1 METKIIEIQVKD
13 SATPAINKINKNL
26 EKTDKQV
33 AKTGKTANKSFDG
46 LNNTL
51 GFMPKSIQGVIGGL
65 KALKVALIS
74 TGIGALVVAAGSLV
88 TLFISATKKGSEFAS
103 QLSKLRAVSGASNE
117 EMDALSESAKKL
129 GSSTQFTAV
138 EVAQLQTE
146 YAKLGKTTPEILA
159 ATEATLDL
167 AASLEVGLAE
177 AATLAGSVVNSFGL
191 QASDTQRVVDVLAKS
206 TSSSSLDFNLL
217 TESLKL
223 AAPIARATGK
233 SIEETAGLL
242 GVLADNG
249 VKGSLAGTGLSKVMS
264 ELNKK
269 GLTFEEAYS
278 KVNNSTDKL
287 GVAQELVGEIGAK
300 SLLNLANSEEA
311 IGKLTT
317 TLENSG
323 GAAKAMADIRLD
335 NLEGDTKE
343 LSSAWEGFLLSLE
356 DGQGVFSKISRFFVQ
371 ALTGILNALTFLSN
385 ATGAFFSEMKET
397 ASVSISIIKTS
408 IKKALRGMQDSFLS
422 FKEAIADIPFIG
434 KVIDKDKLAKDRKAL
449 NKALS
454 KANDDAKYWADISKK
469 RAEEGTFMD
478 RVSNR
483 LKVSENKLALKK
495 ISKNEAAAA
504 EKQAKLDEEAIKK
517 RKEAYAK
524 FLAFRNKLEKR
535 QEDFDDKT
543 EEQKLARQK
552 ERDLKELDALKV
564 SSKKKAE
571 ARLLIDKFYADKLIE
586 LEEKKQAEID
596 KKAEDA
602 RLAKEKKEEAAR
614 LAAEKKAE
622 NERLAKEKKDADDL
636 KKFLETKKGLE
647 DQYANSLLSNI
658 EQEQNA
664 VKSKYDNLI
673 QQAIIY
679 GQDTKILEEA
689 RQSELQEIE
698 KDFAEQNRQARLKE
712 ADSRLEIA
720 SQATRAVQSLGD
732 AVFAHRMK
740 NLKEGTKEQLKAA
753 KQQFNFN
760 KALQLGMAVIDTGK
774 AITASLAQSPVAIG
788 PIPNPAGIASLAFAA
803 ISGASQIAM
812 IASQKYEAPKKSTTT
827 KSPPSIGGGGASA
840 SQAPNFNVVGQSGF
854 NQVAGALGSQPPA
867 QAFVVSGDITTAQ
880 QLENNTIQQATF

>member
-1 METKIIEIQVKD
+1 MKTINYTVDIKTKTSSVKQGEKD
-13 SATPAINKINKNL
+13 VKNL
-26 EKTDKQV
+26 
-33 AKTGKTANKSFDG
+33 GKTTEKVSKDASKSLDSMG
-46 LNNTL
+46 GALNALPAPIQRIVT
-51 GFMPKSIQGVIGGL
+51 GFKT
-65 KALKVALIS
+65 LKVALAS
-74 TGIGALVVAAGSLV
+74 SGIGLFLVAAGALAG
-88 TLFISATKKGSEFAS
+88 LFAAATKKGSEFS
-103 QLSKLRAVSGASNE
+103 KELSTLKAVSGASNE
-117 EMDALSESAKKL
+117 ELEQLSNSAKEL
-129 GSSTQFTAV
+129 GSSTQFTAS

-167 AASLEVGLAE
+167 AASLEVGLAQ

-191 QASDTQRVVDVLAKS
+191 QATDTQRVVDVLAKS
-206 TSSSSLDFNLL
+206 TSSSSLDFGLL
-217 TESLKL
+217 TESLKM

-311 IGKLTT
+311 IDKLTT

-323 GAAKAMADIRLD
+323 GAAQAMADIRLD
-335 NLEGDTKE
+335 NLQGDTTK

-371 ALTGILNALTFLSN
+371 ALTGILNALTFLSK

-397 ASVSISIIKTS
+397 AGVSISIIKTS

-434 KVIDKDKLAKDRKAL
+434 KAIDKDKLAKDRKAL

-483 LKVSENKLALKK
+483 LKVSENKLALDK
-495 ISKNEAAAA
+495 ISKNEEAAA

-517 RKEAYAK
+517 RKAAYAK

-543 EEQKLARQK
+543 EEEKLARQK
-552 ERDLKELDALKV
+552 ERDLKELDALRA

-571 ARLLIDKFYADKLIE
+571 ARLLIDKFYSDKLIE
-586 LEEKKQAEID
+586 LEEKRQAVID

-602 RLAKEKKEEAAR
+602 RLAKEKKDEAAR

-622 NERLAKEKKDADDL
+622 NERLAKEKKDADDFQ
-636 KKFLETKKGLE
+636 KFLETKKGLE

-673 QQAIIY
+673 QQAILF
-679 GQDTKILEEA
+679 GEDTKILEEA
-689 RQSELQEIE
+689 RQSELKDIDDKFAAE
-698 KDFAEQNRQARLKE
+698 KKENEKQLNQQKVQGVMDTLSAVSNIAQLFAGKSEKQQRKAFKIQKAVSISQTLIST
-712 ADSRLEIA
+712 AQSAIDSYKSLAGIPVVGPILGGAAA
-720 SQATRAVQSLGD
+720 SAAVTAGLLQVKSI
-732 AVFAHRMK
+732 
-740 NLKEGTKEQLKAA
+740 KEQK
-753 KQQFNFN
+753 FN
-760 KALQLGMAVIDTGK
+760 GGGK
-774 AITASLAQSPVAIG
+774 SPSPSPV
-788 PIPNPAGIASLAFAA
+788 
-803 ISGASQIAM
+803 
-812 IASQKYEAPKKSTTT
+812 STG
-827 KSPPSIGGGGASA
+827 GGGGASA

-867 QAFVVSGDITTAQ
+867 QAFVVSGDVTTAQ

>member
-33 AKTGKTANKSFDG
+33 AKTGKTANKSFNG

-88 TLFISATKKGSEFAS
+88 TLFISATKKGSQFAK
-103 QLSKLRAVSGASNE
+103 QLSTLRAVSGASNE
-117 EMDALSESAKKL
+117 EMEALSESAKKL

-206 TSSSSLDFNLL
+206 TSSSSLDFGLL
-217 TESLKL
+217 TESLKM

-278 KVNNSTDKL
+278 KVNTSTDKL

-323 GAAKAMADIRLD
+323 GAAQAMAEIRLD
-335 NLEGDTKE
+335 NLEGDTTK

-356 DGQGVFSKISRFFVQ
+356 DGQGVFSKISRAFVQ
-371 ALTGILNALTFLSN
+371 GLTGILNALTFLSK

-397 ASVSISIIKTS
+397 AGVSISIIKTS

-434 KVIDKDKLAKDRKAL
+434 KAIDKDKLAKDRREL

-469 RAEEGTFMD
+469 RAEEGTFID

-495 ISKNEAAAA
+495 ISKNEEAAAD
-504 EKQAKLDEEAIKK
+504 KQAKLDEEAIKK
-517 RKEAYAK
+517 RKAAYAK

-543 EEQKLARQK
+543 EEEKLARQK
-552 ERDLKELDALKV
+552 ERDLKELDALRA

-571 ARLLIDKFYADKLIE
+571 ARLLIDKFYSDKLIE
-586 LEEKKQAEID
+586 LEEKRQAVID

-602 RLAKEKKEEAAR
+602 RLAKEKKDEAA
-614 LAAEKKAE
+614 
-622 NERLAKEKKDADDL
+622 RLAKEKKDADDL

-679 GQDTKILEEA
+679 GKDTKILEEA

-827 KSPPSIGGGGASA
+827 SSPPSIGSGGGASA

-867 QAFVVSGDITTAQ
+867 QAFVVSGDVTTAQ

>member
-33 AKTGKTANKSFDG
+33 AKTGKTANKSFNG

-88 TLFISATKKGSEFAS
+88 TLFISATKKGSEFAK
-103 QLSKLRAVSGASNE
+103 QLSTLRAVSGASNE
-117 EMDALSESAKKL
+117 EMEALSESAKKL

-206 TSSSSLDFNLL
+206 TSSSSLDFGLL
-217 TESLKL
+217 TESLKM

-335 NLEGDTKE
+335 NLEGDTTK

-356 DGQGVFSKISRFFVQ
+356 DGDGIFTQISRAFVQGLTAIISKITSAIR
-371 ALTGILNALTFLSN
+371 TF
-385 ATGAFFSEMKET
+385 GAFNAEFEAST
-397 ASVSISIIKTS
+397 AFFKTFKVTFKLVFTS
-408 IKKALRGMQDSFLS
+408 FRLGLLKIKKIIS
-422 FKEAIADIPFIG
+422 DIPFIG
-434 KVIDKDKLAKDRKAL
+434 KAIDKKQLDQDVKNIKNTYNQLTAEAVKLQKGAAAR
-449 NKALS
+449 
-454 KANDDAKYWADISKK
+454 
-469 RAEEGTFMD
+469 RQEGTFME
-478 RVSNR
+478 RVANR
-483 LKVSENKLALKK
+483 IKVTENKIVLDK
-495 ISKNEAAAA
+495 IAKNEKVAAD
-504 EKQAKLDEEAIKK
+504 KQAKLDEESQK
-517 RKEAYAK
+517 RRKAAYAK

-543 EEQKLARQK
+543 EEEKLARQK
-552 ERDLKELDALKV
+552 ERDLKELDALRA

-571 ARLLIDKFYADKLIE
+571 ARLLIDKFYSDKLIE
-586 LEEKKQAEID
+586 LEEKRQAVID

-602 RLAKEKKEEAAR
+602 RLAKEKKDEAAR

-679 GQDTKILEEA
+679 GEDTKILEEA

-827 KSPPSIGGGGASA
+827 SSPPSIGGGGGASA

>member
-33 AKTGKTANKSFDG
+33 AKTGKTANKSFNG

-88 TLFISATKKGSEFAS
+88 TLFISATKKGSEFAK
-103 QLSKLRAVSGASNE
+103 QLSTLRAVSGASNE
-117 EMDALSESAKKL
+117 EMEALSESAKKL

-206 TSSSSLDFNLL
+206 TSSSSLDFGLL
-217 TESLKL
+217 TESLKM

-335 NLEGDTKE
+335 NLEGDTTK

-356 DGQGVFSKISRFFVQ
+356 DGDGIFTQISRAFVQGLTAIISKITSAIR
-371 ALTGILNALTFLSN
+371 TF
-385 ATGAFFSEMKET
+385 GAFNAEFEAST
-397 ASVSISIIKTS
+397 AFFKTFKVTFKLVFTS
-408 IKKALRGMQDSFLS
+408 FRLGLLKIKKIIS
-422 FKEAIADIPFIG
+422 DIPFIG
-434 KVIDKDKLAKDRKAL
+434 KAIDKKQLDQDVKNIKNTYNQLTAEAVKLQKGAAAR
-449 NKALS
+449 
-454 KANDDAKYWADISKK
+454 
-469 RAEEGTFMD
+469 RQEGTFME
-478 RVSNR
+478 RVANR
-483 LKVSENKLALKK
+483 IKVTENKIVLDK
-495 ISKNEAAAA
+495 IAKNEKVAAD
-504 EKQAKLDEEAIKK
+504 KQAKLDEESQK
-517 RKEAYAK
+517 RRKAAYAK

-543 EEQKLARQK
+543 EEEKLARQK
-552 ERDLKELDALKV
+552 ERDLKELDALRA

-571 ARLLIDKFYADKLIE
+571 ARLLIDKFYSDKLIE
-586 LEEKKQAEID
+586 LEEKRQAVID
-596 KKAEDA
+596 KKA
-602 RLAKEKKEEAAR
+602 EAAR

-679 GQDTKILEEA
+679 GEDTKILEEA

-827 KSPPSIGGGGASA
+827 KSPPSISGGGASA

>member
-1 METKIIEIQVKD
+1 MKTINYTVDIKTKTSSVKQGEKD
-13 SATPAINKINKNL
+13 VKNL
-26 EKTDKQV
+26 
-33 AKTGKTANKSFDG
+33 GKTTEKVSKDASKSLDSMG
-46 LNNTL
+46 GALNALPAPIQRIVT
-51 GFMPKSIQGVIGGL
+51 GFKT
-65 KALKVALIS
+65 LKVALAS
-74 TGIGALVVAAGSLV
+74 SGIGLFLVAAGALAG
-88 TLFISATKKGSEFAS
+88 LFAAATKKGSEFS
-103 QLSKLRAVSGASNE
+103 KELSTLKAVSGASNE
-117 EMDALSESAKKL
+117 ELEQLSNSAKEL
-129 GSSTQFTAV
+129 GSSTQFTAS

-167 AASLEVGLAE
+167 AASLEVGLAQ

-191 QASDTQRVVDVLAKS
+191 QATDTQRVVDVLAKS
-206 TSSSSLDFNLL
+206 TSSSSLDFGLL
-217 TESLKL
+217 TESLKM

-311 IGKLTT
+311 IDKLTT

-323 GAAKAMADIRLD
+323 GAAQAMADIRLD
-335 NLEGDTKE
+335 NLQGDTTK

-371 ALTGILNALTFLSN
+371 ALTGILNALTFLSK

-434 KVIDKDKLAKDRKAL
+434 KAIDKDKLAKDRKAL

-483 LKVSENKLALKK
+483 LKVSENKLALDK
-495 ISKNEAAAA
+495 ISKNEEAAA

-517 RKEAYAK
+517 RKAAYAK

-543 EEQKLARQK
+543 EEEKLARQK

-586 LEEKKQAEID
+586 LEEKKQAEI
-596 KKAEDA
+596 K
-602 RLAKEKKEEAAR
+602 KKEEAAA
-614 LAAEKKAE
+614 LKAEKIAE
-622 NERLAKEKKDADDL
+622 EKLKKERAKQAAIDNKAKEDFE
-636 KKFLETKKGLE
+636 KFLQSKEDLE
-647 DQYANSLLSNI
+647 NQYYNGLLSKQI
-658 EQEQNA
+658 QEQNA
-664 VKSKYDNLI
+664 VQDKYSNLI
-673 QQAIIY
+673 QQAILY
-679 GQDTKILEEA
+679 GEDTKALEEA

-698 KDFAEQNRQARLKE
+698 KNYAEQNRQARLQE
-712 ADSRLEIA
+712 ANDRLEIA
-720 SQATRAVQSLGD
+720 SQATQAIQSLGN

-740 NLKEGTKEQLKAA
+740 NLKEGTKEELKAA

-774 AITASLAQSPVAIG
+774 AITASLAQAPVAIG
-788 PIPNPAGIASLAFAA
+788 PIPNPAGIASLAFAT
-803 ISGASQIAM
+803 ISGAAQIAM
-812 IASQKYEAPKKSTTT
+812 IAAQKYEAPKKSTTSS
-827 KSPPSIGGGGASA
+827 SPPSIGGGGGGGASA

-854 NQVAGALGSQPPA
+854 NQVAGALGQQEPV
-867 QAFVVSGDITTAQ
+867 QAFVVSGDVTTAQ

>member
-88 TLFISATKKGSEFAS
+88 TLFISATKKGSQFAK
-103 QLSKLRAVSGASNE
+103 QLSTLRAVSGASNE
-117 EMDALSESAKKL
+117 EMEALSESAKKL

-249 VKGSLAGTGLSKVMS
+249 VKGSIAGTGLSKVMS

-323 GAAKAMADIRLD
+323 GAAKAMAEIRLD
-335 NLEGDTKE
+335 NLEGDTTK

-356 DGQGVFSKISRFFVQ
+356 DGNGIFTQISRAFVQ
-371 ALTGILNALTFLSN
+371 GLTAIISRITSMSRTFGAFTAEFEASTAFFKTYGVAFKLTFTNFKLGLL
-385 ATGAFFSEMKET
+385 AVKKI
-397 ASVSISIIKTS
+397 IS
-408 IKKALRGMQDSFLS
+408 G
-422 FKEAIADIPFIG
+422 IPFIG
-434 KVIDKDKLAKDRKAL
+434 KAIDKKQLDQDVKNIKNTYSQLTAEAVKLQKDAAAR
-449 NKALS
+449 
-454 KANDDAKYWADISKK
+454 
-469 RAEEGTFMD
+469 REEGTFME
-478 RVSNR
+478 RVANR
-483 LKVSENKLALKK
+483 IKVSENKIVLDK
-495 ISKNEAAAA
+495 IAKDEKVAAD
-504 EKQAKLDEEAIKK
+504 KQAKLDEEAIKK
-517 RKEAYAK
+517 RKAAYAK

-543 EEQKLARQK
+543 EEEKLARQK
-552 ERDLKELDALKV
+552 ERDLKELDALRA

-571 ARLLIDKFYADKLIE
+571 ARLLIDKFYSDKLIE
-586 LEEKKQAEID
+586 LEEKRQAVID

-602 RLAKEKKEEAAR
+602 RLAKEKKDEAAR

-622 NERLAKEKKDADDL
+622 NERLAKEKKDADDFQ
-636 KKFLETKKGLE
+636 KFLETKKGLE

-673 QQAIIY
+673 QQAILF
-679 GQDTKILEEA
+679 GEDTKILEEA
-689 RQSELQEIE
+689 RQSELKDIDDKFAAE
-698 KDFAEQNRQARLKE
+698 KKENEKQLNQQKVQGVMDTLSAVSNIAQLFAGESEKQQRKAFKIQKAVSISQTLIST
-712 ADSRLEIA
+712 AQSAIDSYKSLAGIPVVGPILGGA
-720 SQATRAVQSLGD
+720 AAAAAVTAGLLQVKSI
-732 AVFAHRMK
+732 
-740 NLKEGTKEQLKAA
+740 KEQK
-753 KQQFNFN
+753 FN
-760 KALQLGMAVIDTGK
+760 GGG
-774 AITASLAQSPVAIG
+774 ASPSPSPV
-788 PIPNPAGIASLAFAA
+788 
-803 ISGASQIAM
+803 
-812 IASQKYEAPKKSTTT
+812 STG
-827 KSPPSIGGGGASA
+827 GGGGASA

-867 QAFVVSGDITTAQ
+867 QAFVVSGDVTTAQ

>member
-88 TLFISATKKGSEFAS
+88 TLFISATKKGSEFAK
-103 QLSKLRAVSGASNE
+103 QLSTLRAVSGASNE
-117 EMDALSESAKKL
+117 EMEALSESAKKL

-206 TSSSSLDFNLL
+206 TSSSSLDFGLL
-217 TESLKL
+217 TESLKM

-311 IGKLTT
+311 INKLTT

-323 GAAKAMADIRLD
+323 GAAKAMAEIRLD
-335 NLEGDTKE
+335 NLEGDTTK

-356 DGQGVFSKISRFFVQ
+356 DGNGIFTQISRAFIQGLTAIISRITSMSRTFGAFTAEFEASTAFFKTYGV
-371 ALTGILNALTFLSN
+371 AFKLTFTNFKLGLL
-385 ATGAFFSEMKET
+385 AVKKI
-397 ASVSISIIKTS
+397 IS
-408 IKKALRGMQDSFLS
+408 G
-422 FKEAIADIPFIG
+422 IPFIG
-434 KVIDKDKLAKDRKAL
+434 KAIDKKQLDQDVKNIKNTYSQLTAEAVKLQKDAAAR
-449 NKALS
+449 
-454 KANDDAKYWADISKK
+454 
-469 RAEEGTFMD
+469 REEGTFME
-478 RVSNR
+478 RVANR
-483 LKVSENKLALKK
+483 IKVSENKIVLDK
-495 ISKNEAAAA
+495 IAKDEKVAAD
-504 EKQAKLDEEAIKK
+504 KQAKLDEEAIKK

-543 EEQKLARQK
+543 EEEKLARQK
-552 ERDLKELDALKV
+552 ERDLKELDALRA

-571 ARLLIDKFYADKLIE
+571 ARLLIDKFYSDKLIE
-586 LEEKKQAEID
+586 LEEKRQAVID

-679 GQDTKILEEA
+679 GEDTKILEEA
-689 RQSELQEIE
+689 RQSELKDIDDKFAAE
-698 KDFAEQNRQARLKE
+698 KKENEKQLNQQKVQGVMDTLSAVSNIAQLFAGESEKQQRKAFKIQKAVSISQTLIST
-712 ADSRLEIA
+712 AQSAIDSYKSLAGIPVVGPVLGGA
-720 SQATRAVQSLGD
+720 AAAAAVTAGLLQVKSI
-732 AVFAHRMK
+732 
-740 NLKEGTKEQLKAA
+740 KEQK
-753 KQQFNFN
+753 FN
-760 KALQLGMAVIDTGK
+760 GGGT
-774 AITASLAQSPVAIG
+774 SPSPSPV
-788 PIPNPAGIASLAFAA
+788 
-803 ISGASQIAM
+803 
-812 IASQKYEAPKKSTTT
+812 STG
-827 KSPPSIGGGGASA
+827 GGGGASA